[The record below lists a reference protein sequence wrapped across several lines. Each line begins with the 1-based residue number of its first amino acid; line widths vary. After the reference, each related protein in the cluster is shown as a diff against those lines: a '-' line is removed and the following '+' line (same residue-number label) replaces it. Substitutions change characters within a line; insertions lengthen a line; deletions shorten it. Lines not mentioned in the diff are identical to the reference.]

1 MPTFAYSGRTRA
13 GQTVTGERV
22 ADTMD
27 AAVAALRREQIMIT
41 KIDPAKAAKAEAK
54 PKAGKKGGVKV
65 PSKNLAI
72 FTRQFSVMIDAGLP
86 LVQCLDILGK
96 QEPHKG
102 FSSTILKVREDV
114 ESGAALADAMKK
126 HPKTFDA
133 LYSNMIAAGEA
144 GGILDTI
151 LKRLATYIEKSVKLK
166 GEVQSA
172 MIYPIAVVV
181 IAALV
186 VGAILWKVI
195 PTFAELFSGLGA
207 QLPLPTRVVIAMSN
221 GIVSYG
227 WMLIVAIGIIGY
239 AFKTYYATE
248 KGRRVI
254 DRIMLKLPVL
264 GGILRKV
271 AVARFCRTLSTLLAS
286 GVPILDGL
294 DITARTAGNAI
305 IEDAIQTT
313 RTGIERGETVSGPLR
328 ETKVFPSMVVQMINV
343 GETTGALDAMLSKIA
358 DFYEEEVDAAVAGLL
373 TLMEP
378 IMIAFLGVVVGGIV
392 IAMYM
397 PIFDLISKLTG

>member
-1 MPTFAYSGRTRA
+1 M
-13 GQTVTGERV
+13 

-27 AAVAALRREQIMIT
+27 AAVSALRREQILVT
-41 KIDPAKAAKAEAK
+41 RIDASKGAAAATAKKKVAT
-54 PKAGKKGGVKV
+54 GKSV

-102 FSSTILKVREDV
+102 FSATILKVREDV
-114 ESGAALADAMKK
+114 ESGAALADAMKR

-133 LYSNMIAAGEA
+133 LYANMIAAGEA

-151 LKRLATYIEKSVKLK
+151 LKRLAVYIEKSVKLK
-166 GEVQSA
+166 GEVKSA
-172 MIYPIAVVV
+172 MIYPVAVIV
-181 IAALV
+181 IATIV
-186 VGAILWKVI
+186 VAAILWKVI
-195 PTFAELFSGLGA
+195 PTFAQLFAGLGA
-207 QLPLPTRVVIAMSN
+207 QLPLPTRIVISASN
-221 GIVSYG
+221 GLVAYG
-227 WMLIVAIGIIGY
+227 WIVIVALGLVGY
-239 AFKTYYATE
+239 AVKSYYGTDN
-248 KGRRVI
+248 GRRTI
-254 DRIMLKLPVL
+254 DRILLKTPIL
-264 GGILRKV
+264 GNILRKV

-305 IEDAIQTT
+305 IEDAIQVT
-313 RTGIERGETVSGPLR
+313 RSSIERGETISSPLR
-328 ETKVFPSMVVQMINV
+328 ETNVFPSMVVQMINV

-358 DFYEEEVDAAVAGLL
+358 DFYEDEVDTAVAGLL

-378 IMIAFLGVVVGGIV
+378 VMIAFLGVIVGGIV
-392 IAMYM
+392 VAMYL
-397 PIFDLISKLTG
+397 PIFDLISKLT